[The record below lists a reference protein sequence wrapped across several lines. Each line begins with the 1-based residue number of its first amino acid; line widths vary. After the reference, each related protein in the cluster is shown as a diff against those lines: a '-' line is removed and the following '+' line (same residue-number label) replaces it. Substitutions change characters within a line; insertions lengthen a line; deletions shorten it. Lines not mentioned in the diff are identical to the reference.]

1 MKSEGD
7 RLSLTRQLMLNSLL
21 DMSTDMENENTEYD
35 LLKKNKTKIPKS
47 RSLYELPSLIT
58 E

>member
-35 LLKKNKTKIPKS
+35 LLKKNKTKILKS